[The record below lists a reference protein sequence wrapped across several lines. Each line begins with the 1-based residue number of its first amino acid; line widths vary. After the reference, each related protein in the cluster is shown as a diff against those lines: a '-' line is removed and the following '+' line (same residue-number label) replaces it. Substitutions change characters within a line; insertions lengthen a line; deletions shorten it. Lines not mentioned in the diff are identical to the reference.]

1 MGLSDRSQEPLWK
14 TRSWVV
20 GTARVQ
26 LLADRDYNVEV
37 SGRQAFE
44 TINKSVT
51 GNMPTQESKV

>member
-44 TINKSVT
+44 TINKSVLRSS
-51 GNMPTQESKV
+51 Q